1 MRWFILAEIAGF
13 GLVEKKDFDGIFG
26 YKAQAGR

>member
-1 MRWFILAEIAGF
+1 MKWFVLAEIAGF
-13 GLVEKKDFDGIFG
+13 SFVEKEDFDGIFG